1 METLVSCYRL
11 PGCSLCR
18 TTSDHL
24 VALWRRTI
32 TLSRTASWIV
42 GSHSQGED
50 RMRKVV
56 TFILEAL
63 LGLFMLYTAYTL
75 FAWTPEV
82 ITKARDALNYPQW
95 YWLLAGV
102 LAVISAIALLVG
114 LFVPVVGAFG
124 VWWTVAYF

>member
-1 METLVSCYRL
+1 
-11 PGCSLCR
+11 
-18 TTSDHL
+18 
-24 VALWRRTI
+24 
-32 TLSRTASWIV
+32 
-42 GSHSQGED
+42 
-50 RMRKVV
+50 MRKVV

-82 ITKARDALNYPQW
+82 ITKARDALNYPHW

-124 VWWTVAYF
+124 AWWTVVYFLVASLSHVIRLDWANFYLPLIFLLPFLLLMWLRWDDAKPIRARVGMA

>member
-1 METLVSCYRL
+1 
-11 PGCSLCR
+11 
-18 TTSDHL
+18 
-24 VALWRRTI
+24 
-32 TLSRTASWIV
+32 
-42 GSHSQGED
+42 
-50 RMRKVV
+50 MRKVV

-95 YWLLAGV
+95 YWQLAGV

-114 LFVPVVGAFG
+114 LFVPVIGAFG
-124 VWWTVAYF
+124 VWWTVAYFLVASLSHVIRLDWANFYLPLIFLLPFLLLMWLRWDDARPIRARVGMA